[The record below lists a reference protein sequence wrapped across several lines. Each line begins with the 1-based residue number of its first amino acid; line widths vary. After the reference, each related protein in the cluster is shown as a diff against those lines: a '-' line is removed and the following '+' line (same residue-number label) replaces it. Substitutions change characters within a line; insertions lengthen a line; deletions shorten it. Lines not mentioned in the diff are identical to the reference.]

1 MDRLNAR
8 EIGARIAALRKARH
22 WTQKELAARLQVT
35 DKAVSKWETG
45 VNCPDLSLWQ
55 PLAALFG
62 VPLLELL
69 GLESE
74 PAEAAA
80 AALTEAS
87 RQQKETVKR
96 ELRARAWLDL
106 AMGGLLFAA
115 LIGAS
120 WLFAQNGLYGLPQL
134 LTMGMIGPAA
144 LILGNAVYTLLHAK
158 AL

>member
-1 MDRLNAR
+1 MDRLDPRA
-8 EIGARIAALRKARH
+8 IGARIAALRKARH
-22 WTQKELAARLQVT
+22 WTQKELADRLQVT

-62 VPLLELL
+62 VPLLALL

-96 ELRARAWLDL
+96 ELKARAWLNL
-106 AMGGLLFAA
+106 ALGGLLFAA

-134 LTMGMIGPAA
+134 LTLGMTGPAA

-158 AL
+158 TL

>member
-8 EIGARIAALRKARH
+8 VIGARIAALRKARH

-158 AL
+158 TL

>member
-8 EIGARIAALRKARH
+8 AIGARIAALRRARH

-158 AL
+158 TL